1 MKHFLKFLMMAIA
14 MYIVEPGD
22 GGGSDGGDGGIEPP
36 SDGGGSS
43 DVPGGS
49 DGKPNPND
57 PGGAPAT
64 SDTVSV
70 PRDQFEKIAASVE
83 QMETVAAINAAV
95 SDISARV
102 PGFDLGKVHAAL
114 QEMHK
119 TDPEGANLLNNPKGW
134 EMLWKAEI
142 ADADVAADAVNGGRK
157 SEGGGRRELI
167 DRIRNGEADASERAG
182 LLGKYL

>member
-1 MKHFLKFLMMAIA
+1 
-14 MYIVEPGD
+14 MYVVDPGE

-36 SDGGGSS
+36 ADIGSGGGTPADSNTHNS
-43 DVPGGS
+43 PS
-49 DGKPNPND
+49 D
-57 PGGAPAT
+57 PGGGAT
-64 SDTVSV
+64 IPDTVSV
-70 PRDQFEKIAASVE
+70 PRDQFEKIASSVE
-83 QMETVAAINAAV
+83 QMETAAAINAAV

-102 PGFDLGKVHAAL
+102 PGFDLGKVHAHL

-119 TDPEGANLLNNPKGW
+119 TDPDGAKLLNNPKGW

-142 ADADVAADAVNGGRK
+142 ADADVNADPVNGGRK

-167 DRIRNGEADASERAG
+167 DRIRNGEADASERAS